1 MRTWLFLFSP
11 VPYSIFF
18 FIIAKIGNICLVLP
32 AIIPKNN
39 SSNLERGWKIYFLKR
54 SNFAANQ
61 LVSKMEI
68 ITFESKAYKELDN
81 KITAIADYIFN
92 RMEAEST
99 NEDEIWVDSY
109 EVCTFLKISEKTLQ
123 RLRVAG
129 TIAYS
134 NIRGR
139 YFYKISEVKRMLE
152 ERLIRSNKENIQDLI
167 TNHQLYVKE
176 RRNLRKDK

>member
-1 MRTWLFLFSP
+1 MPTWLFLFSP

-18 FIIAKIGNICLVLP
+18 FIVAKIGNICLVLP
-32 AIIPKNN
+32 AIIPKNK

-92 RMEAEST
+92 HMEAEST

-152 ERLIRSNKENIQDLI
+152 EHLIRSNKENIQDLI

>member
-1 MRTWLFLFSP
+1 MEG
-11 VPYSIFF
+11 I
-18 FIIAKIGNICLVLP
+18 LP
-32 AIIPKNN
+32 
-39 SSNLERGWKIYFLKR
+39 SHSFGSQVWG
-54 SNFAANQ
+54 
-61 LVSKMEI
+61 
-68 ITFESKAYKELDN
+68 
-81 KITAIADYIFN
+81 
-92 RMEAEST
+92 AEST
-99 NEDEIWVDSY
+99 KQGSINEDEIWVDSY

>member
-1 MRTWLFLFSP
+1 ME
-11 VPYSIFF
+11 
-18 FIIAKIGNICLVLP
+18 K
-32 AIIPKNN
+32 
-39 SSNLERGWKIYFLKR
+39 GWKIYFFKR

-61 LVSKMEI
+61 LVSNMEI

-92 RMEAEST
+92 HMEAEST

-109 EVCTFLKISEKTLQ
+109 EVCTFL
-123 RLRVAG
+123 
-129 TIAYS
+129 
-134 NIRGR
+134 
-139 YFYKISEVKRMLE
+139 KISEVKRMLE

>member
-1 MRTWLFLFSP
+1 
-11 VPYSIFF
+11 
-18 FIIAKIGNICLVLP
+18 
-32 AIIPKNN
+32 
-39 SSNLERGWKIYFLKR
+39 
-54 SNFAANQ
+54 
-61 LVSKMEI
+61 MEI

-81 KITAIADYIFN
+81 KITTIANFIFN
-92 RMEAEST
+92 RLDENKT

-152 ERLIRSNKENIQDLI
+152 ERLIKSNKENIQDQI
-167 TNHQLYVKE
+167 TNHHLYVKE

>member
-1 MRTWLFLFSP
+1 ME
-11 VPYSIFF
+11 
-18 FIIAKIGNICLVLP
+18 K
-32 AIIPKNN
+32 
-39 SSNLERGWKIYFLKR
+39 GWKIYFFKR

-92 RMEAEST
+92 HMEAEST

-109 EVCTFLKISEKTLQ
+109 EVCTFL
-123 RLRVAG
+123 
-129 TIAYS
+129 
-134 NIRGR
+134 
-139 YFYKISEVKRMLE
+139 KISEVKRMLE

-167 TNHQLYVKE
+167 TNHQLHVKE
-176 RRNLRKDK
+176 RRNLRKNK

>member
-1 MRTWLFLFSP
+1 M
-11 VPYSIFF
+11 
-18 FIIAKIGNICLVLP
+18 
-32 AIIPKNN
+32 
-39 SSNLERGWKIYFLKR
+39 ERGWKIYFFKCF
-54 SNFAANQ
+54 NFAANQ

-68 ITFESKAYKELDN
+68 ITFESKAYKDLDN

-92 RMEAEST
+92 HTEAEST

-134 NIRGR
+134 NMI
-139 YFYKISEVKRMLE
+139 K
-152 ERLIRSNKENIQDLI
+152 SNKENIQDLI
-167 TNHQLYVKE
+167 TNHHLYVKE